1 MKKQLKKKI
10 KASDFDKSFDD
21 GKEDVVQHLDLKS
34 AKAQHAV
41 HRINIDIPAEIL
53 QKVDRE
59 AARMGV
65 PRTSLIKVWIAE
77 HTDRLAG

>member
-10 KASDFDKSFDD
+10 KASDFDKSFDE

-34 AKAQHAV
+34 AKTQQSV
-41 HRINIDIPAEIL
+41 HRINIDIPTEIL

-77 HTDRLAG
+77 HTDRLAS